1 MFNLLA
7 AMDTNKPKN
16 VNDGFVATEQSINGI
31 KGYTFNS
38 GLGGQSYLTARGGTI
53 QWQIG
58 SLQDILMMFE
68 VMRDPDVMAMYD
80 STNNRI
86 YQML

>member
-1 MFNLLA
+1 MFNLLP
-7 AMDTNKPKN
+7 AMETNKPKN
-16 VNDGFVATEQSINGI
+16 INDGFVAMEQSINGI
-31 KGYTFNS
+31 KGNTFDS

-53 QWQIG
+53 QSQID

-68 VMRDPDVMAMYD
+68 IMRDPDVMAMYE

-86 YQML
+86 YQAL